1 MFSVAVAINVF
12 IPELDACILLTR
24 LDGVDELL
32 PLLLLFF
39 DSDCCSCCCCCL
51 FIPIS
56 DPVIVPN
63 GSEVDG
69 DDDGVGSRNGGLSC
83 CSFCSA
89 DKALAF
95 GMSNNDD
102 PELNM
107 G

>member
-39 DSDCCSCCCCCL
+39 DSDSCSCCCCL

-69 DDDGVGSRNGGLSC
+69 DDDDEGVGSRNGGLSC
-83 CSFCSA
+83 CSFVLQTKPLLLGCPT
-89 DKALAF
+89 
-95 GMSNNDD
+95 MMIPN
-102 PELNM
+102 
-107 G
+107 

>member
-1 MFSVAVAINVF
+1 MFSVVVAINVF
-12 IPELDACILLTR
+12 IPELDACILTR
-24 LDGVDELL
+24 LDCVNELL
-32 PLLLLFF
+32 PLLLFF
-39 DSDCCSCCCCCL
+39 DSDSCSCCCCL

-63 GSEVDG
+63 GSEVDR